1 MDLSNEY
8 YCRGKQFCRRVFT
21 IGRRRW
27 NTLAEVGRDGVGWYG
42 RLTFLLFFLAHL
54 LLHTVRVRRIN
65 LLRGITIM
73 NSMAF
78 RGGLSQPLEAT
89 LRSGKTIYRSRG
101 YEHVIDQPMAK
112 AEDQYRALSPLHIH
126 TTYN

>member
-1 MDLSNEY
+1 
-8 YCRGKQFCRRVFT
+8 
-21 IGRRRW
+21 
-27 NTLAEVGRDGVGWYG
+27 
-42 RLTFLLFFLAHL
+42 
-54 LLHTVRVRRIN
+54 
-65 LLRGITIM
+65 M

-112 AEDQYRALSPLHIH
+112 AEDQYRAPSPLHKLPLKPRDII
-126 TTYN
+126 YNPAPFKSKQQAGYSNIILELLVGSCSTSAEM